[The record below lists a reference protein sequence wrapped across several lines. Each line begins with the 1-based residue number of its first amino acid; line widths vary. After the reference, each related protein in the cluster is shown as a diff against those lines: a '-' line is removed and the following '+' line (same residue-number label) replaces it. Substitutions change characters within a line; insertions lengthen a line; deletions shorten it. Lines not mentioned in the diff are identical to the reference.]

1 MVGEAEGSARQLIV
15 WALIGMSRA
24 LDQLLVKI
32 YMPTF
37 LPVGRKHLDLE
48 RSECSK
54 GEHCISK
61 RVKGWVAR

>member
-24 LDQLLVKI
+24 LEQLLIKI

-37 LPVGRKHLDLE
+37 LSVGRKHLNFE
-48 RSECSK
+48 RSGCS
-54 GEHCISK
+54 
-61 RVKGWVAR
+61 V